1 MDLLQKNV
9 SFVGTQKNAIYSK
22 LVSNPFKDI
31 NSYKTK
37 RAQKS
42 KYNTYMVEYYSYTK
56 NQRATFEKTK
66 LTKIY

>member
-9 SFVGTQKNAIYSK
+9 SFVGAQKNAIYSE

-37 RAQKS
+37 EHKS
-42 KYNTYMVEYYSYTK
+42 QNT
-56 NQRATFEKTK
+56 
-66 LTKIY
+66 IHG